1 MDGRAPRKRGT
12 LGKRGLDLI
21 HDPTLNKGT
30 AFSPEERDQLGL
42 RGLVPPRYSSQ
53 SDQLARVY
61 NQYCQKTPDLEKYVY
76 LMGLQDRNETLFY
89 HLLIDHLEEMMPI
102 VYTPTVGLACQR
114 YRRIFRR
121 PRGLTISLED
131 LGRVDSLLDN
141 WPYRDIRITVVT
153 DGERILGLGDLGLN
167 GMGIP
172 VGKLNLYVAAA
183 GIDPAYTLPV
193 CLDVGT
199 DNADLRRD
207 PLYLGLDRD
216 RERGGDY
223 DQLVDEFVL
232 AVRKRWPL
240 CIIQFEDFGNSNAF
254 RLLAKYRDQVLAFND
269 DIQGTGAVS
278 LAGILAALR
287 ITGQRLSDQRI
298 VFVGAGSAGIGIA
311 EAMLEGLQDDGLSA
325 AEARLCIWQVDSK
338 GLITT
343 GRMAE
348 LSPRKQL
355 FARDEPPSA
364 SLEGVVERVK
374 PTVILG
380 VAGVAGLFSEAV
392 IRKMASHVD
401 RPIIFALSNPTSS
414 AECTAEQAYHWT
426 NGKAIFASGSPFEPV
441 THNGRRYRP
450 GQGNNAYIFPGLGL
464 GALISGAT
472 RISASMFHRA
482 ALRLAELTPETQLR
496 EGSVYP
502 RQSSIR
508 EVSIAIAE
516 AVAKEAYRQEV
527 TSEQE
532 PNDLEA
538 TIRDYVWQPEY
549 ASLVP

>member
-1 MDGRAPRKRGT
+1 MSKDGRAPRKRGT

-61 NQYCQKTPDLEKYVY
+61 NQYCQKTSDLEKYIY

-114 YRRIFRR
+114 YSRIFRR

-131 LGRVDSLLDN
+131 LGRVDSLLAN

-216 RERGGDY
+216 RERGEDY

-254 RLLAKYRDQVLAFND
+254 RLLAKYRDQVLAFKD

-287 ITGQRLSDQRI
+287 ITGERL
-298 VFVGAGSAGIGIA
+298 
-311 EAMLEGLQDDGLSA
+311 
-325 AEARLCIWQVDSK
+325 
-338 GLITT
+338 
-343 GRMAE
+343 
-348 LSPRKQL
+348 
-355 FARDEPPSA
+355 
-364 SLEGVVERVK
+364 
-374 PTVILG
+374 
-380 VAGVAGLFSEAV
+380 
-392 IRKMASHVD
+392 
-401 RPIIFALSNPTSS
+401 
-414 AECTAEQAYHWT
+414 
-426 NGKAIFASGSPFEPV
+426 
-441 THNGRRYRP
+441 
-450 GQGNNAYIFPGLGL
+450 
-464 GALISGAT
+464 
-472 RISASMFHRA
+472 
-482 ALRLAELTPETQLR
+482 
-496 EGSVYP
+496 
-502 RQSSIR
+502 
-508 EVSIAIAE
+508 
-516 AVAKEAYRQEV
+516 
-527 TSEQE
+527 
-532 PNDLEA
+532 
-538 TIRDYVWQPEY
+538 
-549 ASLVP
+549 